1 MSEWVVEEKGM
12 GGGRE
17 GEKVRMGMMIIMKK
31 HFICVWK
38 SRGETHYIV

>member
-1 MSEWVVEEKGM
+1 MSEWVVEEKGI

-17 GEKVRMGMMIIMKK
+17 GEKVRMGMIIMKK